1 MPTAEFLGE
10 KDQHLGNERRVW
22 VELWCLLAA
31 KVGKEVCDSPMCR
44 FWGEKKKNA
53 TKTNQPPPINK
64 QKPKQNKKNLL
75 KKKRTVVCDQLC
87 VTQQAILLAGSYCSS
102 HLLEGLS
109 PFLQVSESK

>member
-44 FWGEKKKNA
+44 FWGEKKKKRYQNQPA
-53 TKTNQPPPINK
+53 TTNKQTKTKTK
-64 QKPKQNKKNLL
+64 QKKLI
-75 KKKRTVVCDQLC
+75 KKKKEQ
-87 VTQQAILLAGSYCSS
+87 
-102 HLLEGLS
+102 
-109 PFLQVSESK
+109 